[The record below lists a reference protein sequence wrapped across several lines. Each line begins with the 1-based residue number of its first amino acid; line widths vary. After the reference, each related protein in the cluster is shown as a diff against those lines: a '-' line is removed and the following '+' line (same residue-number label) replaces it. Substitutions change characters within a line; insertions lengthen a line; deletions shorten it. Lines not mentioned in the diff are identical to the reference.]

1 MPRTRPLVA
10 IAFLVVAIVLPAS
23 AAASDAFPWSSEAE
37 RVRGWQADLDT
48 TLLVWLPQDRSFS
61 AEARERFAADLRELR
76 RSVTHFSDEQI
87 LAKLAT
93 ATAGAKNAHTRL
105 YTLRNRGVLRRY
117 PFRVW
122 WFGKDLAIVRAKP
135 EHGDLVGGRIVK
147 IAGLSPAAAA
157 KRVEPLYAGNDSW
170 DRYMS
175 TYLLTSPEILRG
187 VEVLRDDTL
196 EIVVETWAKGRR
208 TVRLAP
214 MPLERTDQPTEA
226 WWDLAPTHPGRQGPW
241 LSALSSGSSQMP
253 LYLSRLSEWYWTH
266 SIPEHKALYLQYN
279 RSQDPPDHETVGE
292 FGRRVLEEVTSHPP
306 RKLILDLRFNTGGNL
321 DLADSLMRGIA
332 ALPLAQEPGRL
343 FVITGRTTF
352 SAGISAVATLRELTK
367 VVIVG
372 EPVGD
377 VLETWSEGGNV
388 LLPNTKLTMHFTNG
402 FHSYTPR
409 EYPDRKPYR
418 YPDLSITEVG
428 PDVAVE
434 TTLKQY
440 LAGEDPALEAV
451 LAR

>member
-1 MPRTRPLVA
+1 MPALALTLLPGHA
-10 IAFLVVAIVLPAS
+10 TASPAFS
-23 AAASDAFPWSSEAE
+23 WSSEAE
-37 RVRGWQADLDT
+37 RVHGWQADIDS
-48 TLLVWLPQDRSFS
+48 TLLVWLPKDRSFDPK
-61 AEARERFAADLRELR
+61 ARARFTEDLRALR
-76 RSVTHFSDEQI
+76 RSITNLSDEQI
-87 LAKLAT
+87 VVKLAT
-93 ATAGAKNAHTRL
+93 ATAGAKNAHTRV

-117 PFRVW
+117 PIRVW
-122 WFGKDLAIVRAKP
+122 WFGKELVIVRAKP
-135 EHGDLVGGRIVK
+135 EHEDLAGGRILR

-187 VEVLRDDTL
+187 VEVQRDDTL
-196 EIVVETWAKGRR
+196 EIVVETRAKGGR

-214 MPLERTDQPTEA
+214 MALERTDQPTEA

-241 LSALSSGSSQMP
+241 VSALSSDARMP
-253 LYLSRLSEWYWTH
+253 LYLSQLSRWYWTQ
-266 SIPEHKALYLQYN
+266 SIPERKALYLQYN
-279 RSQDPPDHETVGE
+279 RSQDQPEHETVVE
-292 FGRRVLEEVTSHPP
+292 FGRQVLEGLQKDPP

-321 DLADSLMRGIA
+321 DLADSFIRGIA
-332 ALPLAQEPGRL
+332 ALPLAQERDRL

-352 SAGISAVATLRELTK
+352 SAGISAVATLRELSK

-377 VLETWSEGGNV
+377 ILETWSEGGNV

-418 YPDLSITEVG
+418 GPDLSITEVG
-428 PDVAVE
+428 PDVLVE
-434 TTLKQY
+434 TTLPQY
-440 LAGEDPALEAV
+440 LAGKDPALEAI